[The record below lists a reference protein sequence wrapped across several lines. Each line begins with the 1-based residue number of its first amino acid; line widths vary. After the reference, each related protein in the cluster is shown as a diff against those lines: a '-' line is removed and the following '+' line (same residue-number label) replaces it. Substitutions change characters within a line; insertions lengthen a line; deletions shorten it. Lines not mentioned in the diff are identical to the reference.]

1 MAEEIIIRTEN
12 LTKCYGDFKAVDGLN
27 LEIKEGEI
35 FCLLGPNGAGKTTTI
50 LMLLGLTEP
59 SQGKAWIRNHDCTR
73 EPLAVK
79 SFVSYLPDNVGFYE
93 DMTGRENL
101 RLIGRLNR
109 LEGEKLEKRIDF
121 LAERVG
127 LAHAIDQKVGT
138 YSRGM
143 RQRLGIAD
151 VLVKDPAVVILDE
164 PTLGIDPQG
173 VEELLQLI
181 KELSVK
187 DGRTVLIS
195 SHLLYQMQK
204 ISDRVGIFVQ
214 GKLLASGHMDTLWE
228 QVSGRQ
234 GHLLELKVEP
244 DDAQLENIFN
254 RLPEVEEIHQEQ
266 AMYVLKLT
274 KDIRR
279 EITAALTEEGYTI
292 LHLHMRQGDLDDIY
306 RLYFQQEGVV

>member
-1 MAEEIIIRTEN
+1 
-12 LTKCYGDFKAVDGLN
+12 
-27 LEIKEGEI
+27 
-35 FCLLGPNGAGKTTTI
+35 
-50 LMLLGLTEP
+50 
-59 SQGKAWIRNHDCTR
+59 
-73 EPLAVK
+73 
-79 SFVSYLPDNVGFYE
+79 
-93 DMTGRENL
+93 
-101 RLIGRLNR
+101 
-109 LEGEKLEKRIDF
+109 
-121 LAERVG
+121 
-127 LAHAIDQKVGT
+127 
-138 YSRGM
+138 
-143 RQRLGIAD
+143 
-151 VLVKDPAVVILDE
+151 
-164 PTLGIDPQG
+164 
-173 VEELLQLI
+173 LLQLI

>member
-1 MAEEIIIRTEN
+1 M
-12 LTKCYGDFKAVDGLN
+12 
-27 LEIKEGEI
+27 
-35 FCLLGPNGAGKTTTI
+35 
-50 LMLLGLTEP
+50 
-59 SQGKAWIRNHDCTR
+59 
-73 EPLAVK
+73 
-79 SFVSYLPDNVGFYE
+79 GFYE
-93 DMTGRENL
+93 DRTGRKPAADA
-101 RLIGRLNR
+101 RKVKPAW
-109 LEGEKLEKRIDF
+109 GEKLEESI
-121 LAERVG
+121 LASG
-127 LAHAIDQKVGT
+127 CLYAIDQKVGT

-254 RLPEVEEIHQEQ
+254 RLPEVEEIKSKPC
-266 AMYVLKLT
+266 M
-274 KDIRR
+274 
-279 EITAALTEEGYTI
+279 
-292 LHLHMRQGDLDDIY
+292 
-306 RLYFQQEGVV
+306 FSN